1 MERFRP
7 FFPLSPEEEQALSA
21 KLEIRN
27 DERTAD
33 HLIKTGAVRQLAGA
47 RPARWHSPVR
57 IASTAMLL
65 GFSFCQADGSDFVDL
80 LWRGEESPA
89 APNISKP
96 SEPGKISFALRDPR
110 LVGLG
115 YKLAAFVRHI
125 EAVDQIEER
134 ISLDSDKELQEQ
146 GYERKRRL
154 SFPDG
159 SVGDVSH

>member
-1 MERFRP
+1 M
-7 FFPLSPEEEQALSA
+7 
-21 KLEIRN
+21 EIRN
-27 DERTAD
+27 NERTVND
-33 HLIKTGAVRQLAGA
+33 LLKTGVIRQLAKA
-47 RPARWHSPVR
+47 NPARWHSPVR
-57 IASTAMLL
+57 LTAAAMLL
-65 GFSFCQADGSDFVDL
+65 GFSFCDADGSDFVDL

-159 SVGDVSH
+159 SVGDVSSLDRKSVV